1 MLVVTNYPQVPIAT
15 SNVATDLA
23 RADNQQAKPIL
34 PPQELSKAHQE
45 RAYNQQNERLTR
57 HEMLEQKQQQKQS
70 AEQQQTQQQQTQQQ
84 VLGPKGIF
92 PQLLRVAANSNP
104 TIQRRDIQQK
114 NAQSTNVEAE
124 KTTSKDNSR
133 AIQSLLL
140 NDASEEQSNA
150 FYQQLGERV
159 GQFYQQQTTPSDQ
172 NQLFALV

>member
-57 HEMLEQKQQQKQS
+57 HELIEQKQQQKQS
-70 AEQQQTQQQQTQQQ
+70 TEQQLTQQQSQQQ
-84 VLGPKGIF
+84 ALGPKGIF

-114 NAQSTNVEAE
+114 NASSAPVEVDKSA
-124 KTTSKDNSR
+124 KQDNNR
-133 AIQSLLL
+133 TIQSLLL
-140 NDASEEQSNA
+140 NEANKEQSDA

-159 GQFYQQQTTPSDQ
+159 GKFYQQQTTPSDH

>member
-57 HEMLEQKQQQKQS
+57 HELLEQKQQQKQS
-70 AEQQQTQQQQTQQQ
+70 AEQQHVQQQT
-84 VLGPKGIF
+84 LGPKGIF

-114 NAQSTNVEAE
+114 PANNANVEAE
-124 KTTSKDNSR
+124 KSEGKNNSR

-140 NDASEEQSNA
+140 SEATPEHEQA
-150 FYQQLGERV
+150 FYQELGERV
-159 GQFYQQQTTPSDQ
+159 GQFYQQQTTPADQ
-172 NQLFALV
+172 SQLFALV

>member
-34 PPQELSKAHQE
+34 PPQELSKAYQE

-57 HEMLEQKQQQKQS
+57 HELLDQKQQQKQS
-70 AEQQQTQQQQTQQQ
+70 AEQQQTQQQT
-84 VLGPKGIF
+84 LGPKGIF

-114 NAQSTNVEAE
+114 NPNNPNVETD
-124 KTTSKDNSR
+124 KISDNNNSR

-140 NDASEEQSNA
+140 HDANQEQEQA
-150 FYQQLGERV
+150 FYEQLGERV
-159 GQFYQQQTTPSDQ
+159 GQFYQQQTTPAEQS
-172 NQLFALV
+172 QLFALV

>member
-57 HEMLEQKQQQKQS
+57 HELLEQKQQQKQS
-70 AEQQQTQQQQTQQQ
+70 AEQQQTQQQA
-84 VLGPKGIF
+84 LGPKGIF

-114 NAQSTNVEAE
+114 NAQSTNVEAD
-124 KTTSKDNSR
+124 KSTNKDNSR

-140 NDASEEQSNA
+140 NDASEEQSEV

>member
-57 HEMLEQKQQQKQS
+57 HELIEQKQQQKQS
-70 AEQQQTQQQQTQQQ
+70 NEQQLSQQQAQQQ
-84 VLGPKGIF
+84 ALGPKGIF

-124 KTTSKDNSR
+124 KSTNKDNSR

-140 NDASEEQSNA
+140 NEASAEQSEA

-159 GQFYQQQTTPSDQ
+159 GQFYQQQTTPSGQ